1 MCNGGVVMAA
11 LIKMELGKLIRKPF
25 FWTGLAV
32 LFVFCVETYAGW
44 VNPGGGGCYALAEDG
59 TVLRGRDMIRHE
71 IETAERYRGILTDD
85 TVEQILRDERWNE
98 AQRQTIWQMYLDPDP
113 DPETSSLSLRAPDVC
128 RIVTYYL
135 MVLEPQQSLDYECW
149 VYPYGEEEFC
159 KLGDV
164 FPESAMPLNYEYA
177 VHWGGLLQSI
187 ISCVSALILF
197 VILVVS
203 PVFAEE
209 RVRKTN
215 PLLFTSRFGR
225 WKCFWAKA
233 AAVYVLG
240 GAAVM
245 SMLLLLVLGTVLPY
259 NAKGLGCSI
268 QLIEP
273 FLYQDYPF
281 GKTVGSA
288 IVDAAVLSVAGL
300 FFAISLTALVSALA
314 KNVLNAMILSFGL
327 FVSPVILLVF
337 PIAEQVKLIAPV
349 NRMADFAGVLLLP
362 DVKIGNFSIQYSYVI
377 AGILVLAAV
386 VITLCTALIC
396 RNQSEE

>member
-1 MCNGGVVMAA
+1 MAA
-11 LIKMELGKLIRKPF
+11 LIKMELGKLIKKPF
-25 FWTGLAV
+25 LWISLAI
-32 LFVFCVETYAGW
+32 LIVFCVEIYSEW
-44 VNPGGGGCYALAEDG
+44 VSPGGGNFYALAEDG

-85 TVEQILRDERWNE
+85 TVEQVLRDEQWNDT
-98 AQRQTIWQMYLDPDP
+98 QKQTLLQMSLD
-113 DPETSSLSLRAPDVC
+113 SKMSLLLLRAPDMY
-128 RIVTYYL
+128 RMVTYYL
-135 MVLEPQQSLDYECW
+135 TELEPQRSLGDDYW
-149 VYPYGEEEFC
+149 IYHYGEEEFC
-159 KLGDV
+159 KLGDI

-177 VHWGGLLQSI
+177 AHWGGLLQSI
-187 ISCVSALILF
+187 ISCISALSLFMILA
-197 VILVVS
+197 VS

-233 AAVYVLG
+233 TAAYVFG
-240 GAAVM
+240 GAAVIGM
-245 SMLLLLVLGTVLPY
+245 ILLLVLGTVLPY

-281 GKTVGSA
+281 RKTVGSV
-288 IVDAAVLSVAGL
+288 IVDATVLSVAGL
-300 FFAISLTALVSALA
+300 FFAISLTVLVSALA
-314 KNVLNAMILSFGL
+314 KNVLNAVILSFVL

-337 PIAEQVKLIAPV
+337 PVAEQVKLIAPV

-362 DVKIGNFSIQYSYVI
+362 DVRIGNFSIQYSYVI
-377 AGILVLAAV
+377 AGILMLAAIG
-386 VITLCTALIC
+386 ITLCTALIF
-396 RNQSEE
+396 RNQSEA